1 MRVKRPKYV
10 TNHETKE
17 SAVDLEAL
25 LAALGEQLPAGTD
38 ELSALLAATTPHI
51 NLLRARVSVGQ
62 QLSAEDVSTLR
73 ILVDG
78 RDALEAE
85 IATVTEADQ
94 QHATELAELLARVDA
109 PAEPEAPAE
118 ELDELAGD
126 PETPEDPEPEA
137 PADPEPEVLKGEV
150 IPAPAP
156 PARRDPVSF
165 ANLGNDDV
173 PANPVGPAWR
183 MRQGAPGFREGPVG
197 FAQLARAVDG
207 ITKGTRSA
215 RTFNAEG
222 RGQHMAQVMAELPRD
237 LPLISDSHGLVA
249 EIERVTNSMPVR
261 RGSDE
266 RVPVTAESL
275 VAAGGWCSPSEIL
288 YDFCD
293 VPNATDLVSVPEIT
307 INRGGIRWPSEP
319 DMTEVFENFEF
330 FFTEPELIATPPV
343 VKECVEIPCP
353 DDFKEM
359 RLAVVGY
366 CVSAGILQTQ
376 GWPELI
382 EWFMQQLTAEH
393 LRAISRRTI
402 LDMVND
408 STLRTF
414 NVADTIGASGAV
426 LNSLDIMAT
435 NIRLNRGLPRNAVIE
450 GVAPSWLLAVIRA
463 DWAYRGS
470 DVANHNVTDAQILS
484 WLATRNIALQFVGDW
499 QSRGTGQPGRLDT
512 VRWPG
517 HVDVLLYP
525 AGTWF
530 RAMQNVIEIGI
541 MYPKEQLVLNRYTR
555 MFTEDAIAVGRR
567 CHPSTVVRIPL
578 AVDGAIGAREAI
590 TYSDT
595 AINPGNTFGSTYGA
609 PVPGGQVGVAQV
621 TSTLTETGSPTGGTV
636 KLTLTPGGETGTIPF
651 NATAVQVREAIA
663 TLGEL
668 NESDVKVTGGPLN
681 TTPIVVKTPVGYALT
696 VTSPALTG
704 GSSPAVTKS

>member
-1 MRVKRPKYV
+1 M
-10 TNHETKE
+10 
-17 SAVDLEAL
+17 DLEAL
-25 LAALGEQLPAGTD
+25 LAALGAELPDTAD
-38 ELSALLAATTPHI
+38 ALSELLATVNPEIDLIRA
-51 NLLRARVSVGQ
+51 NVRARRPLTEEQVT
-62 QLSAEDVSTLR
+62 TLQT
-73 ILVDG
+73 LVDG
-78 RDALEAE
+78 REAITARIEALATAE
-85 IATVTEADQ
+85 REQDERVTA
-94 QHATELAELLARVDA
+94 LMARIDA
-109 PAEPEAPAE
+109 PAAPAAEAAPAE
-118 ELDELAGD
+118 EA
-126 PETPEDPEPEA
+126 PEEEPAEEPAAEEA
-137 PADPEPEVLKGEV
+137 PAAPAAPAAPSTEVEPAPVEGEV
-150 IPAPAP
+150 VTAGG
-156 PARRDPVSF
+156 RPVDF
-165 ANLGNDDV
+165 RGLGNDDV
-173 PANPVGPAWR
+173 PSNPTGPAWR
-183 MRQGAPGFREGPVG
+183 MRSGAPGYQEGPVT
-197 FAQLARAVDG
+197 FAQLAAAVDG
-207 ITKGTRSA
+207 ITKGTRTA
-215 RTFNAEG
+215 RSFNGET
-222 RGQHMAQVMAELPRD
+222 RGAHHAQVLAEVRRE
-237 LPLISDSHGLVA
+237 LPLINDQHELLA
-249 EIERVTNSMPVR
+249 EIERATTTVPVR

-266 RVPVTAESL
+266 RVPATAQSL

-330 FFTEPELIATPPV
+330 FFTEPELLVTPPP
-343 VKECVEIPCP
+343 VKECIEIPCP
-353 DDFKEM
+353 DEFKEL

-408 STLRTF
+408 STLRTIA
-414 NVADTIGASGAV
+414 VADTIGSSGAV

-435 NIRLNRGLPRNAVIE
+435 NIRLNRGLPRNATIE
-450 GVAPSWLLAVIRA
+450 GVAPSWLLSVIKA

-470 DVANHNVTDAQILS
+470 DPSSQNISDAQVLS
-484 WLATRNIALQFVGDW
+484 WLAARNIALQFVGDW
-499 QSRGTGQPGRLDT
+499 QSRGAGQPGRLDT
-512 VRWPG
+512 LRWPG

-595 AINPGNTFGSTYGA
+595 PVNQGATFGSLYGA

-621 TSTLTETGSPTGGTV
+621 TSTLTETGAPSGGTV

-651 NATAVQVREAIA
+651 NATATQVREAIA
-663 TLGEL
+663 TLGVL